1 MENVADSDDPP
12 SDEEPVT
19 IVGSSGIADRV
30 RSRKGT
36 EAKALKANP
45 KRKLV
50 LPTPSSRT
58 TRQKGL
64 KGKAIQ
70 NVAEALDEDIH
81 GKYKSYI

>member
-12 SDEEPVT
+12 SDEELVT

-36 EAKALKANP
+36 GAKALKTNP

-50 LPTPSSRT
+50 LPTPPSRT
-58 TRQKGL
+58 TRRKGL

-70 NVAEALDEDIH
+70 NVVEAPDEDIH

>member
-12 SDEEPVT
+12 SNEEPVT

-30 RSRKGT
+30 RSMKET

-50 LPTPSSRT
+50 MPTPTSRT

-70 NVAEALDEDIH
+70 NVVEVLDEDIH